1 MRAQF
6 IWPLALAAGVGGVAI
21 AAQAALVLPFTPVPV
36 SLQGLAVLLTGGLF
50 GASVGAGAMVIYL
63 ALGAFGLPVFASGS
77 SGLNHLFGP
86 TGGYLLAFPVAAF
99 VTGRVAERGRLA
111 RCLLGAALG
120 MALLHLVGLTWLAIV
135 TGRPVASSLAGLGP
149 VALSD
154 LAKVLVAT
162 LVLWK
167 FAGTLR
173 PRA

>member
-63 ALGAFGLPVFASGS
+63 ALGALGAPVFAGGT
-77 SGLNHLFGP
+77 SGLSHLFGP
-86 TGGYLLAFPVAAF
+86 TGGYLFAFPLAAF
-99 VTGRVAERGRLA
+99 ATGRLAERGRPG
-111 RCLLGAALG
+111 RCLVAATTG
-120 MALLHLVGLTWLAIV
+120 MLLLHLVGMSWLLLARGGGLILLI
-135 TGRPVASSLAGLGP
+135 GGLAPV
-149 VALSD
+149 VWND

-162 LVLWK
+162 LVLWQ